1 MSVKQTAG
9 RNQLGKF
16 AEMND
21 DVLYGDVAVT
31 PGSHPCDGGIAD
43 GAAPDSWF
51 SHLAIE
57 VSGENSRN
65 E

>member
-1 MSVKQTAG
+1 
-9 RNQLGKF
+9 
-16 AEMND
+16 MND
-21 DVLYGDVAVT
+21 YVLSGDVAVT
-31 PGSHPCDGGIAD
+31 PRSQPCNSGIAD
-43 GAAPDSWF
+43 GTAPNSWF